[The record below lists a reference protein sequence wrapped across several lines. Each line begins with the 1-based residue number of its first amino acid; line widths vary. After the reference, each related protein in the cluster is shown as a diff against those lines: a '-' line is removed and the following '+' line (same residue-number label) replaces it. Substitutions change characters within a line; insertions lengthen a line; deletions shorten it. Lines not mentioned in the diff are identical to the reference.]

1 MKSEILKIKAW
12 RALAAV
18 ISGVAAILALGGLC
32 ALAWILEVNE
42 PSFMEG
48 LLAILLITAVD
59 MVMFYIHVEMQDQ
72 VQNATRKIT
81 ELTKAW
87 QAEEKQV
94 LSGSANPQEA
104 QEDQEGQGPQNV
116 QDAQTAQP
124 AQPAKTVTIP
134 IPWSDTDR
142 SLGRMRRHFSGW
154 QKHNPELSIIGT
166 VISQIDALE
175 QCQQVFD
182 EVTHGS
188 YLGELDARQGAALEQ
203 TFAES
208 RKALNQ
214 TAEEMRRNFSDIYNL
229 FLAAGAKN
237 GNAKKSDVNGE
248 MLTRE
253 LAENNVKLQKLR
265 ELNGQVIL
273 FIGSIS
279 EDRGNVALDAEITVL
294 KQLNARRYGGTFSGA
309 IAAAT
314 ADNTSGTSNG
324 MANISSTSASN
335 KIGAIS
341 STLLTDQKP

>member
-1 MKSEILKIKAW
+1 MKSEILSLKFW
-12 RALAAV
+12 RVLAAV

-59 MVMFYIHVEMQDQ
+59 MVMFYVHIEMQNQ

-87 QAEEKQV
+87 QVEEKQV

-104 QEDQEGQGPQNV
+104 QEDQEGQGLQNT
-116 QDAQTAQP
+116 QEAQT

-134 IPWSDTDR
+134 IPRSDTDR
-142 SLGRMRRHFSGW
+142 SLGYMRRHFSGW
-154 QKHNPELSIIGT
+154 QKRNSELDIIGAA
-166 VISQIDALE
+166 ISQIDALE

-188 YLGELDARQGAALEQ
+188 YLGELDVRQHAALEQ
-203 TFAES
+203 TFTES

-237 GNAKKSDVNGE
+237 GNAKKSDVNSE

-273 FIGSIS
+273 FVGSIS
-279 EDRGNVALDAEITVL
+279 EDRDNVALDAEITVL

-314 ADNTSGTSNG
+314 ADNASGTSNG

-341 STLLTDQKP
+341 TTLLTDQKP